1 MFSSQS
7 GKQNY
12 RELHLLPVFNEF
24 RLDFNT
30 IELDIDGKIIVIIH
44 LINGFMAIRSVLA
57 PEDIPQ

>member
-7 GKQNY
+7 GKWNY
-12 RELHLLPVFNEF
+12 RELHLLPVFSEF

-30 IELDIDGKIIVIIH
+30 IELDIDGKIIVIVH
-44 LINGFMAIRSVLA
+44 LINGFMAICSFLA